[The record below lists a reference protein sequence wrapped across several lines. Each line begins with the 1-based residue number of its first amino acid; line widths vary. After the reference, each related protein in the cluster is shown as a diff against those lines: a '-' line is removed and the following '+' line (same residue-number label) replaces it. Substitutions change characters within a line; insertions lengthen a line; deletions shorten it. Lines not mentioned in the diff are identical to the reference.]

1 MCYCSLKAPI
11 FLHGEG
17 SYAMSAVKDIRVTE
31 EFLGLDEDSKECRSG
46 ETFKE
51 CTTREYLHTVNTN
64 CKCVPYGLKHLS
76 SKNQVKIIRSKSG
89 KTEVLFNLNICI
101 VNFRIFALSVGM
113 HVLTKLR
120 WTLASVSLHVKEYL
134 LM

>member
-1 MCYCSLKAPI
+1 
-11 FLHGEG
+11 
-17 SYAMSAVKDIRVTE
+17 MSAVKDIRVTE

-51 CTTREYLHTVNTN
+51 CTTRQYLHTVDTK
-64 CKCVPYGLKHLS
+64 CKCVPYGLRYLTS
-76 SKNQVKIIRSKSG
+76 QSQVKNTSS
-89 KTEVLFNLNICI
+89 TVNLRLLV

-120 WTLASVSLHVKEYL
+120 WTLASVLLHVKEYL
-134 LM
+134 LT